1 MKIVQLFGSVT
12 LIFGACASLVE
23 GWVVIP
29 TNSGNVRA
37 KHSIN
42 QQNQASLVTS
52 KNSHSRGTALASNI
66 ATDSSLLIAAESWRQ
81 YVPLVVSCGVILD
94 ILLGSP
100 LANAVMAPLRPP
112 QDGEDEIATKST
124 TNPKE
129 RIDSAQV
136 AQEALDRARNSME
149 LRNYL
154 DANKS
159 DEQRYDE
166 IRKQIDKLDQDLDDN
181 LDSFE
186 QSLKK

>member
-1 MKIVQLFGSVT
+1 MKIIQCIGSVLLVFAT
-12 LIFGACASLVE
+12 ISFVE
-23 GWVVIP
+23 GWVAIP
-29 TNSGNVRA
+29 TNNRNVPV
-37 KHSIN
+37 KHS
-42 QQNQASLVTS
+42 SSDPKSCLVPS
-52 KNSHSRGTALASNI
+52 KLGHSHRTVLASNI
-66 ATDSSLLIAAESWRQ
+66 ATDSSLLIATESWRQ
-81 YVPLVVSCGVILD
+81 YVPLVVSVGVIVD

-112 QDGEDEIATKST
+112 QDGEGEISSKDT

-129 RIDSAQV
+129 RVDSAKV

-154 DANKS
+154 EANKS
-159 DEQRYDE
+159 DEQKYDE

-186 QSLKK
+186 ESLKK